1 MINDTKLT
9 QEETNAR
16 ARLRS
21 IAYRR
26 KKGMLPKSERFP
38 KSDPSSHRWSA
49 YYLYRQGLNPGYKPR
64 ERSICGIDKNKL
76 LLCRYRYNAKRKG
89 VPFNLTLDDIKIPE
103 FCPILGIPLA
113 RSTGAPTDSSP
124 SLDRINPSLGYVRSN
139 VIVISYRANRIKNN
153 ATISELQKISDFYNK
168 LASTTTSPD
177 NNVTN
182 KDLVNPG

>member
-1 MINDTKLT
+1 MINDIKLT
-9 QEETNAR
+9 QEETNTR

-38 KSDPSSHRWSA
+38 KDDPSSHRWSA
-49 YYLYRQGLNPGYKPR
+49 YYLYRKGLNPDYKPR
-64 ERSICGIDKNKL
+64 SRSISPDINKRV
-76 LLCRYRYNAKRKG
+76 LCRYRYNAKCKG
-89 VPFNLTLDDIKIPE
+89 VPFNLTLEDIKVPE

-113 RSTGAPTDSSP
+113 RSTGSHTDSSP
-124 SLDRINPSLGYVRSN
+124 SLDRIDPSLGYVRGN
-139 VIVISYRANRIKNN
+139 VIVISYRANRIKND
-153 ATISELQKISDFYNK
+153 ATIPELQKISDFYNK
-168 LASTTTSPD
+168 LASTTPSPD